1 MLSGLCESILVEHSS
16 IGKLGNCAGIQV
28 KWRDFFDCNLA
39 TSQEWGMEMQAV
51 LEKLFQIK
59 AQGSSVKAE
68 VIGGVTT
75 FLTMAYIIFVNP
87 SILSQAG
94 MDYGAVFVA
103 TCLAAAIGC
112 LIMGLWANYPVA
124 LAPGMGLNAF
134 FTYSVVLGMG
144 YEWQAAL
151 GAVFFSGILFFVLS
165 ALKIRA
171 WIINSI
177 PVTLRLAIAAGIGA
191 FLALIGLQNANIIVG
206 HDATLVTLG
215 DLSQISVLLAGL
227 GFFLI
232 IGLVARKVQ
241 GAALISI
248 LFITL
253 LGWLLGDITYQGVV
267 AMPPSLAP
275 TFMQLDIAGAFDVA
289 MLSVIFAFLFV
300 DLFDTSG
307 TLMAVAQRAGMTDAK
322 GSLPRLEKALMAD
335 STASVAGSMLG
346 TSTTTSYIESASG
359 VASGGKTGLTAVIVG
374 VLFILAIFFAPLAGM
389 VPAYAT
395 AGAII
400 YVSVLML
407 FTLRSVDW
415 DDVTEAAPVAVVLLM
430 TPLTYSIADGI
441 ALGFISYVVVKAL
454 GGRYHELNWSVA
466 ILAALFIAKFIWLG

>member
-1 MLSGLCESILVEHSS
+1 
-16 IGKLGNCAGIQV
+16 
-28 KWRDFFDCNLA
+28 
-39 TSQEWGMEMQAV
+39 MQGW
-51 LEKLFQIK
+51 LEKLFKIK
-59 AQGSSVKAE
+59 AQGSTVRGE
-68 VIGGVTT
+68 IVGGVTT

-87 SILSQAG
+87 AILAEAG
-94 MDYGAVFVA
+94 MDQGAVFVA

-144 YEWQAAL
+144 YTWQTAL
-151 GAVFFSGILFFVLS
+151 GAVFFSGVLFFLLS
-165 ALKIRA
+165 ALRVRS

-177 PVTLRLAIAAGIGA
+177 PPTLRLAIAAGIGA
-191 FLALIGLQNANIIVG
+191 FLALIGLSNANIIVA
-206 HDATLVTLG
+206 HDATLVSLG
-215 DLSQISVLLAGL
+215 DLSQLSVLLAGL

-232 IGLVARKVQ
+232 IGLVARQVH

-248 LFITL
+248 LLITF
-253 LGWLLGDITYQGVV
+253 LGWLFGDVTYTGIV
-267 AMPPSLAP
+267 AAPPSLAP

-307 TLMAVAQRAGMTDAK
+307 TLMAVAQRAGMTDAN
-322 GSLPRLEKALMAD
+322 GRLPRLERALMAD

-346 TSTTTSYIESASG
+346 TSTTTSYIESAAG
-359 VASGGKTGLTAVIVG
+359 VASGGKTGMAAVVVG
-374 VLFILAIFFAPLAGM
+374 LLFISAIFFAPLAAM

-415 DDVTEAAPVAVVLLM
+415 DDITEAAPVAVVLLM

-441 ALGFISYVVVKAL
+441 ALGFISFVVIKAL
-454 GGRYHELNWSVA
+454 GGRYRELNWSVA
-466 ILAALFIAKFIWLG
+466 VLAALFVAKFIWLE